1 MTNRLFSRRALFVY
15 LAALLCTAFFLNH
28 TRRTRDAQPIE
39 EELLSPS
46 QDDSKKQLGGTDT
59 NLGALPTIPE
69 RPKITIIA
77 IWNPKTNNPK
87 DPIYL
92 PNFFASVAANPS
104 IELLFIKYDKYEV
117 GCQTPFAPD
126 LPNVKEICL
135 ATDEY
140 WKLHAKFLC
149 DYWRGCSD
157 EEHANVLKKLY
168 ERAGKDYGNSYFRP
182 FRPEIFHQWVNP
194 HTAIWA
200 WCDMDIFM
208 GDFERNFPWDV
219 AGDFDFLWPS
229 PPQDSDD
236 ILVFFPGHLAFFK
249 RAPHVIDEFM
259 RLPNFRSLEAF
270 MDLPWLTSATEECE
284 YSHWALTQ
292 SSLTFLRFPGMVE
305 SGFHFST
312 TNRGVFS
319 IENPG
324 FWDLSL
330 REMAPENREM
340 RVSLGTSLQGR
351 KSLPPPLPTFTRDG
365 KENEVV
371 LHVGEYTH
379 VLWFPQQY
387 AVNLLVDETKT
398 LKRPYKRYLM
408 RREPHGP
415 VYDRSEPVG
424 EKLFAIPQ
432 DAYAESPDRSA
443 PMLAWELLYSHF
455 QSEKYSEMFT
465 IYVVNY
471 KDWWGLPG
479 VPTEGLAPDQV
490 LFVDQRRGSY
500 IWNSTG
506 HIVFSARV

>member
-1 MTNRLFSRRALFVY
+1 MQAEGGQKR
-15 LAALLCTAFFLNH
+15 
-28 TRRTRDAQPIE
+28 P
-39 EELLSPS
+39 
-46 QDDSKKQLGGTDT
+46 GGTDT
-59 NLGALPTIPE
+59 MPEVLPTIPE
-69 RPKITIIA
+69 HQRITIIA

-117 GCQTPFAPD
+117 GCQPPFAPD

-149 DYWRGCSD
+149 DYWRGCTD
-157 EEHANVLKKLY
+157 EEHANVLKKLH
-168 ERAGKDYGNSYFRP
+168 ERADKDYVCWHIAQMLVVQVLISSQGNSYFRP

-194 HTAIWA
+194 HTTIWA

-208 GDFERNFPWDV
+208 GDFDRNFPWDV

-236 ILVFFPGHLAFFK
+236 ILLFFPGHLAFFK

-270 MDLPWLTSATEECE
+270 MTLPWLTSATEECE

-330 REMAPENREM
+330 REMAPQNRAT
-340 RVSLGTSLQGR
+340 RVALGASLQGR
-351 KSLPPPLPTFTRDG
+351 KSLPPPFPTFTKGG
-365 KENEVV
+365 KENEVI

-432 DAYAESPDRSA
+432 DAYTDSPDPSA

-455 QSEKYSEMFT
+455 QSEKYS
-465 IYVVNY
+465 
-471 KDWWGLPG
+471 DWWGLPG
-479 VPTEGLAPDQV
+479 VPTEGLASDQV